1 MDRTTDETLQGYD
14 VIGDVH
20 GHLDALEGL
29 LARLDYARVDG
40 TWRHPSRQ
48 AVFVGDLID
57 RGSHQVEVEDPE
69 RGEPTEGLRKL
80 PQRVL

>member
-48 AVFVGDLID
+48 AIFVGDLID
-57 RGSHQVEVEDPE
+57 RGSHQVEVARLVGNYLVEIE
-69 RGEPTEGLRKL
+69 AEAIVT
-80 PQRVL
+80 